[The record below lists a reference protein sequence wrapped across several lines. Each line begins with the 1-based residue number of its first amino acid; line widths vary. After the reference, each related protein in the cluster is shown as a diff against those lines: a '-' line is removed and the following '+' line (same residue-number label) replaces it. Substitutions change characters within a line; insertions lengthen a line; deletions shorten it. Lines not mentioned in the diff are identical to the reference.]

1 MSSAY
6 YDANYLFKLLC
17 LEPGSNEVR
26 AHAATR
32 PFSCTAA
39 HGWAEFASAA
49 FRKVRE
55 GAATP
60 DHFRLA
66 LAQMRADAATG
77 NLQFLPL
84 TDAVFDRL
92 ETVYSSA
99 DVRHS
104 AHPAPPQKTR
114 QRNASAEGVRPEW
127 HPLAHLLARQSQCL
141 AAKGIADAEVICIQ
155 SVEQRTHLSDHAFLL
170 SFNY

>member
-26 AHAATR
+26 AHAATTR
-32 PFSCTAA
+32 FICTAA
-39 HGWAEFASAA
+39 HGRAEFASAA

-60 DHFRLA
+60 DDCRLA
-66 LAQMRADAATG
+66 LAQMRADASTG

-92 ETVYSSA
+92 ETVYSGPPVNATPRARTAVTPIRSSA
-99 DVRHS
+99 ISQPSETTPVVVHRIILLRLHQLFFHPSFSPLTAHRSFS
-104 AHPAPPQKTR
+104 AQTQRSSFQSPAT
-114 QRNASAEGVRPEW
+114 
-127 HPLAHLLARQSQCL
+127 
-141 AAKGIADAEVICIQ
+141 AD
-155 SVEQRTHLSDHAFLL
+155 R
-170 SFNY
+170 

>member
-17 LEPGSNEVR
+17 LELVSNEVR
-26 AHAATR
+26 AHAATTR
-32 PFSCTAA
+32 FICTAA
-39 HGWAEFASAA
+39 HGRAEFASAA

-60 DHFRLA
+60 DHCRLA

-99 DVRHS
+99 
-104 AHPAPPQKTR
+104 PAGVYLRAADAIHLAT
-114 QRNASAEGVRPEW
+114 AAENGFAEIYSNDK
-127 HPLAHLLARQSQCL
+127 HLLA
-141 AAKGIADAEVICIQ
+141 AATLFGLEGVNVI
-155 SVEQRTHLSDHAFLL
+155 
-170 SFNY
+170 